1 MNDINP
7 DNNKPVFQKPPI
19 FRIYPNT
26 NDDLSNTQQQDN
38 TNQTQPVNDTP
49 QQDAQKPINDEED
62 LTQSPQSTQED
73 IIEPIHE
80 PSLEIVGTA
89 HISEKSVDSVR
100 QTIYEKKPEIVA
112 IELDIGR
119 YQRLIDDSYGRV
131 QEEKFDLKTLLKSS
145 NLIVTI
151 VTAFL
156 SSTQKR
162 MGEDVGVKPGSEM
175 LEAAKIAKEVNAEVA
190 LIDRNIQTTLKR
202 TINGMTLKEK
212 LTFIWELLRS
222 YVTDEEDEES
232 IEDEIEKLKQ
242 DETIQEV
249 MNYFKE
255 ASPGGYNALV
265 HERDAYMAYNLKSLE
280 DYNVVAVVGAGH
292 KQGILKFLQEPE
304 TIPTRESL
312 NYIKESRFSITKIIL
327 YLIPVLFVLIFIVA
341 FFQGINIEGGL
352 INYLIFAGGGAFLGS
367 LLSGSKIQSAL
378 VAFIAAPITVIHP
391 LLAAGW
397 FSGLVEGKLRK
408 VGFNDLQD
416 MANFESWRDL
426 WKNNLFRV
434 ILVVIGTN
442 LGCTIGV
449 LITINNVFLPYLQ
462 AIIGI

>member
-1 MNDINP
+1 MSDINQNE
-7 DNNKPVFQKPPI
+7 DKALYFHRPPI
-19 FRIYPNT
+19 LRIYPN
-26 NDDLSNTQQQDN
+26 DN
-38 TNQTQPVNDTP
+38 TDSEEHIDVND
-49 QQDAQKPINDEED
+49 
-62 LTQSPQSTQED
+62 STEVEED

-100 QTIYEKKPEIVA
+100 ETIYEKKPEIVA
-112 IELDIGR
+112 IELDMGR
-119 YQRLIDDSYGRV
+119 YQRLLDESYGVVR
-131 QEEKFDLKTLLKSS
+131 EEKMDLKTLLKSS
-145 NLIVTI
+145 NLIVTL

-156 SSTQKR
+156 SNTQKR

-175 LEAAKIAKEVNAEVA
+175 LEAARIAKEVNADVA
-190 LIDRNIQTTLKR
+190 LIDRNIQITLKR

-212 LTFIWELLRS
+212 LTFIYELVVS
-222 YVTDEEDEES
+222 YLFGNDEEES
-232 IEDEIEKLKQ
+232 IEEEIEKLKQ
-242 DETIQEV
+242 EDTITEV

-280 DYNVVAVVGAGH
+280 DKNVVAVVGAGH
-292 KQGILKFLQEPE
+292 KQGILTFLSNPE
-304 TIPTRESL
+304 TIPSLDSL

-327 YLIPVLFVLIFIVA
+327 YLIPLLFVLIFIVA

-367 LLSGSKIQSAL
+367 LLSGSKIQSAI
-378 VAFIAAPITVIHP
+378 VAFLVAPITVIHP

-397 FSGLVEGKLRK
+397 FSGLVEGKLRN
-408 VGFNDLQD
+408 VGFDD
-416 MANFESWRDL
+416 MHELADFETFGDL
-426 WKNNLFRV
+426 WHNKLFRV

-449 LITINNVFLPYLQ
+449 LITINNVFLPYLH
-462 AIIGI
+462 AIFGI

>member
-1 MNDINP
+1 MSDINLNE
-7 DNNKPVFQKPPI
+7 DNNNFFHRPPVL
-19 FRIYPNT
+19 RIYPNNST
-26 NDDLSNTQQQDN
+26 DSEE
-38 TNQTQPVNDTP
+38 VNEDSGYT
-49 QQDAQKPINDEED
+49 DEE
-62 LTQSPQSTQED
+62 EM

-100 QTIYEKKPEIVA
+100 ETIYEKKPEIVA
-112 IELDIGR
+112 IELDWGR
-119 YQRLIDDSYGRV
+119 YQRLIEESNGIVR
-131 QEEKFDLKTLLKSS
+131 EEKMDLKSILKSS
-145 NLIVTI
+145 NLIVTL

-156 SSTQKR
+156 SNAQKR

-175 LEAAKIAKEVNAEVA
+175 LEAAKIAQEVNAEVA
-190 LIDRNIQTTLKR
+190 LIDRNIQVTLKR
-202 TINGMTLKEK
+202 TINGMSLKEK
-212 LTFIWELLRS
+212 LTFLYEFIVS
-222 YVTDEEDEES
+222 YIFGNDEEENMEE
-232 IEDEIEKLKQ
+232 EIERLKQ
-242 DETIQEV
+242 EDTITEV

-280 DYNVVAVVGAGH
+280 ESNVVAVVGAGH
-292 KQGILKFLQEPE
+292 KQGIMNFLENPE
-304 TIPTRESL
+304 TIPSIETL
-312 NYIKESRFSITKIIL
+312 NYIKESKFSITKIIL
-327 YLIPVLFVLIFIVA
+327 YLIPALFVIIFIVA

-352 INYLIFAGGGAFLGS
+352 INYLLFAGGGAFLGS
-367 LLSGSKIQSAL
+367 LLSGSKIQSAI
-378 VAFIAAPITVIHP
+378 VAFLVAPITVIHP

-408 VGFNDLQD
+408 VGFDD
-416 MANFESWRDL
+416 MRELADFESFGDL
-426 WKNNLFRV
+426 WHNKLFRV

-462 AIIGI
+462 AILGI

>member
-1 MNDINP
+1 MSDINP
-7 DNNKPVFQKPPI
+7 NEEKNNYFQRPPI
-19 FRIYPNT
+19 LRVYPNSST
-26 NDDLSNTQQQDN
+26 DSGEVIDDNYSIDG
-38 TNQTQPVNDTP
+38 
-49 QQDAQKPINDEED
+49 EEN
-62 LTQSPQSTQED
+62 

-100 QTIYEKKPEIVA
+100 ETIYEKKPEIVA
-112 IELDIGR
+112 IELDWGR
-119 YQRLIDDSYGRV
+119 YQRLIEESNGVVR
-131 QEEKFDLKTLLKSS
+131 EEKMDLKTLLKSS
-145 NLIVTI
+145 NLAVTL

-156 SSTQKR
+156 SNAQKR

-175 LEAAKIAKEVNAEVA
+175 LEAAKIANEVNAEVA
-190 LIDRNIQTTLKR
+190 LIDRNIQITLKR
-202 TINGMTLKEK
+202 TINGMSLKEK
-212 LTFIWELLRS
+212 VTFLWEFIVS
-222 YVTDEEDEES
+222 YIFGNEEEES

-242 DETIQEV
+242 EDTIAEV

-255 ASPGGYNALV
+255 SSPGGYNALV

-280 DYNVVAVVGAGH
+280 DKNVVAVVGAGH
-292 KQGILKFLQEPE
+292 KQGILSFLEKPE
-304 TIPTRESL
+304 TIPSLDTL
-312 NYIKESRFSITKIIL
+312 NYVKESRFSITKIIL

-341 FFQGINIEGGL
+341 FFRGINIESGL
-352 INYLIFAGGGAFLGS
+352 INYLIFAGGGAFIGS
-367 LLSGSKIQSAL
+367 LLSGSKIQSAI
-378 VAFIAAPITVIHP
+378 VAFLVAPITVIHP

-408 VGFNDLQD
+408 VGFDDMHDLAD
-416 MANFESWRDL
+416 FESFGDL
-426 WKNNLFRV
+426 WHNKLFRV

-462 AIIGI
+462 AIFGI

>member
-49 QQDAQKPINDEED
+49 QQDAQNPINDEED
-62 LTQSPQSTQED
+62 LTQSSQSTQED

-145 NLIVTI
+145 NMIVTL

-222 YVTDEEDEES
+222 YVTDEED
-232 IEDEIEKLKQ
+232 
-242 DETIQEV
+242 
-249 MNYFKE
+249 
-255 ASPGGYNALV
+255 
-265 HERDAYMAYNLKSLE
+265 
-280 DYNVVAVVGAGH
+280 
-292 KQGILKFLQEPE
+292 
-304 TIPTRESL
+304 
-312 NYIKESRFSITKIIL
+312 
-327 YLIPVLFVLIFIVA
+327 
-341 FFQGINIEGGL
+341 
-352 INYLIFAGGGAFLGS
+352 
-367 LLSGSKIQSAL
+367 
-378 VAFIAAPITVIHP
+378 
-391 LLAAGW
+391 
-397 FSGLVEGKLRK
+397 
-408 VGFNDLQD
+408 
-416 MANFESWRDL
+416 
-426 WKNNLFRV
+426 
-434 ILVVIGTN
+434 
-442 LGCTIGV
+442 
-449 LITINNVFLPYLQ
+449 
-462 AIIGI
+462 

>member
-1 MNDINP
+1 MNDTNP
-7 DNNKPVFQKPPI
+7 ENDKTFFHKPPI

-26 NDDLSNTQQQDN
+26 DDDSLNVDMQDNEGVNDDSGHFDGQVT
-38 TNQTQPVNDTP
+38 
-49 QQDAQKPINDEED
+49 QDALNDQPDDFDQPEE
-62 LTQSPQSTQED
+62 ENV
-73 IIEPIHE
+73 IEQIHE

-89 HISEKSVDSVR
+89 HISEKSIDTVR

-145 NLIVTI
+145 NMIVTL

-156 SSTQKR
+156 SNTQKR

-175 LEAAKIAKEVNAEVA
+175 LEAAKIAKQVNAEVA
-190 LIDRNIQTTLKR
+190 LIDRNIQITLKR
-202 TINGMTLKEK
+202 TINGMTLREK
-212 LTFIWELLRS
+212 LTFVWELLTS
-222 YVTDEEDEES
+222 YFSGEEDEET
-232 IEDEIEKLKQ
+232 IEEEIEKLKQ
-242 DETIQEV
+242 EDTITEV
-249 MNYFKE
+249 MNYLKE

-280 DYNVVAVVGAGH
+280 DHNVVAVVGAGH
-292 KQGILKFLQEPE
+292 KQGILKFLQQPE
-304 TIPTRESL
+304 TIPERESL

-327 YLIPVLFVLIFIVA
+327 YTIPLLFVLIFIIA

-352 INYLIFAGGGAFLGS
+352 INYIIFAGGGAFIGS
-367 LLSGSKIQSAL
+367 LLSGSKIQSAI
-378 VAFIAAPITVIHP
+378 VAFLVAPITVIHP

-408 VGFNDLQD
+408 VGFNDLHELAD
-416 MANFESWRDL
+416 FESWKDL
-426 WKNNLFRV
+426 WHNKLFRV
-434 ILVVIGTN
+434 ILVVLGTN

-449 LITINNVFLPYLQ
+449 LITINNVFLPYIQ
-462 AIIGI
+462 AIFGI